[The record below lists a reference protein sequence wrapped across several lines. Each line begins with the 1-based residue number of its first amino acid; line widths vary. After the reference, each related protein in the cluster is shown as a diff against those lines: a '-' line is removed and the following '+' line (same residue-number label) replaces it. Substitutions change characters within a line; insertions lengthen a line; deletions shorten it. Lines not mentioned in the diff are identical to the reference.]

1 MNPRTQKLR
10 ALLARDQ
17 MLTMPCCHDA
27 LSARIIER
35 AGFPMTFMSGFAVS
49 ANRLAMPDTGLIS
62 FGEMVGQLR
71 LLDVHRTEERDY
83 FALDAGIHKRAEA
96 GLLYLFDYRLYL
108 GLVGPGFHYY
118 YHRKCS

>member
-10 ALLARDQ
+10 ALLASDQ

-71 LLDVHRTEERDY
+71 TITNAVSIPVLADGDTGYIGGRALYTGRTSSLRRD
-83 FALDAGIHKRAEA
+83 GKKV
-96 GLLYLFDYRLYL
+96 L
-108 GLVGPGFHYY
+108 GL
-118 YHRKCS
+118 KM